1 MPSRRNA
8 AVFLANY
15 FLLFASFAILTPYLQ
30 LYLKARGFS
39 PSRIGLLL
47 GILELAGI
55 TGPIVLSRLADSRRA
70 YRSLLA
76 VVLVVSAAAF
86 VPLQLTTLFPVYVLC
101 LALMGFSYRSTA
113 PLLDSAVS
121 RVLSDPRRQYGR
133 FRVAGSI
140 GFIVVSL
147 LLLFGRFVSSDAP
160 FSILA
165 AFGVSSLLASGAAFL
180 LPAVPK
186 LPPHPRGGTA
196 EGTSGAFGFGFW
208 VIIGVVFLGRFGMGA
223 YYSFF
228 SLYLRDTF
236 AASDSGGS
244 SIVSL
249 MWAIGSVAEIATM
262 WFSGRLIR
270 RWGLRAML
278 IVSLAAITFRL
289 GLFVLAPSLLVIA
302 FAQLLHALTFGTFHT
317 AAVAYVNAR
326 IPAER
331 RGLGMAIYNA
341 VGIGLASFVASL
353 AGGYVLEAHGYAAL
367 FLSYAAVPVAGIA
380 ILAAFGRRLLP
391 RVPANAG

>member
-8 AVFLANY
+8 VVLFTNY
-15 FLLFASFAILTPYLQ
+15 FVLFASFAILTPYLQ
-30 LYLKARGFS
+30 LYLKARGFT

-55 TGPIVLSRLADSRRA
+55 TGPILLSRLADSHTA

-76 VVLVVSAAAF
+76 GALVLSVVSF
-86 VPLQLTTLFPVYVLC
+86 IPLQLTTLLPVYVLC

-133 FRVAGSI
+133 FRVAGSF
-140 GFIVVSL
+140 GFIVVSVL
-147 LLLFGRFVSSDAP
+147 LLLGGFVSSDSP
-160 FSILA
+160 VSILL
-165 AFGVSSLLASGAAFL
+165 AFGVTAALAAGAALL

-186 LPPHPRGGTA
+186 LPPSPRA
-196 EGTSGAFGFGFW
+196 QPAAQHESAFGPGFW
-208 VIIGVVFLGRFGMGA
+208 VVIGIVFLGRFGMGA

-236 AASDSGGS
+236 AAGGS
-244 SIVSL
+244 SVVSL
-249 MWAIGSVAEIATM
+249 MWALGSIAEIATM

-270 RWGLRAML
+270 RWGLRTML
-278 IVSLAAITFRL
+278 TVSFAAITLRL
-289 GLFVLAPSLLVIA
+289 GLFVVAPSLAVIG

-317 AAVAYVNAR
+317 TAVAYVNAR

-331 RGLGMAIYNA
+331 RGMGMAIYNA
-341 VGIGLASFVASL
+341 IGIGLASFLASL
-353 AGGYVLEAHGYAAL
+353 AGGYILEAHGYATL
-367 FLSYAAVPVAGIA
+367 FLTYAAVPLVGIA
-380 ILAAFGRRLLP
+380 ILAVFGRQLLP
-391 RVPANAG
+391 RVPANAR